1 MKAMV
6 PSDEEDKRQFIF
18 ELVAR
23 LRCTE
28 CGRPYNTHDFV
39 LVNKSQDV
47 WVLGIECNHCGGS
60 GHVVVAL
67 QPDAKPEPVSDL
79 TPEELEIVEK
89 WSPISLDDV
98 LDMHM
103 LLEEF
108 DGDLEWIIAE

>member
-6 PSDEEDKRQFIF
+6 PSDEEEKRQFILQ
-18 ELVAR
+18 LVAR

-28 CGRPYNTHDFV
+28 CGQPYNPHDFV
-39 LVNKSQDV
+39 LMNRSQDV
-47 WVLGIECNHCGGS
+47 WVLGIECKHCGGS

-67 QPDAKPEPVSDL
+67 QPDSDPEPVSDL
-79 TPEELEIVEK
+79 TPEELEVATT
-89 WSPISLDDV
+89 WSSITVDDV

-108 DGDLEWIIAE
+108 DGDLELIMTR